1 MYAKPFVCALFDS
14 LCAAVELFASKALL
28 LAILTKMVSVSD
40 RNRSHSFNVS
50 SKCLLFETRKQ

>member
-40 RNRSHSFNVS
+40 
-50 SKCLLFETRKQ
+50 